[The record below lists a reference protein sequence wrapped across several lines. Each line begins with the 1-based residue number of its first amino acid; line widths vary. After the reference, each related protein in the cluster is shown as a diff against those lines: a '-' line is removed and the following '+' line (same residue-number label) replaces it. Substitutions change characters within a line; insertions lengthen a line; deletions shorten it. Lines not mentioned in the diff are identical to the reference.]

1 MSTREAR
8 EGDIPLSVEDVYDT
22 TMELG
27 TKCINL
33 GSDPR

>member
-1 MSTREAR
+1 MSAM
-8 EGDIPLSVEDVYDT
+8 EGDTPLSVEDVYDT
-22 TMELG
+22 TMKLE